1 VHVLALGSL
10 GLAVLDVFII
20 AGLRH
25 TGRALV
31 LPWQAHAALALM
43 LVSAAVRTLPELG
56 VGSSLLGL
64 HYALA
69 AALWAAAFACWLSAF
84 LPLMLETSARKC

>member
-1 VHVLALGSL
+1 
-10 GLAVLDVFII
+10 VLDVFII

-25 TGRALV
+25 TGHALV

-43 LVSAAVRTLPELG
+43 FAAAAVRTLPELG
-56 VGSSLLGL
+56 VVAALLGL

-69 AALWAAAFACWLSAF
+69 AALWAAAFACWLAAF
-84 LPLMLETSARKC
+84 LPLMLETGAREC